1 MERTNPVNGSDIIRW
16 ILIPAAFSLLV
27 TLVRLIGE
35 LLHWSEKWFST
46 ATPGIM
52 PSGISWL
59 IGITWLPLPFGVY
72 FALKIAATG
81 DKPKRMRRPVRA
93 AVLGLIIMLGGLYF
107 LVPNLSIESPTN
119 FIFVL
124 LVMTAA
130 AAVQWLGWPALFK
143 TLLAYGL
150 AARVPVVII
159 MFFAM
164 LGNWG
169 THYDYAGMSS
179 QIQMSLW
186 PKFFWLAFFPQL
198 IFWVGFTVVIGSVTG
213 SLVTTIVYYRRRA
226 VQTVSEGRA

>member
-35 LLHWSEKWFST
+35 LLHWSEKWFSMT
-46 ATPGIM
+46 TTGIM
-52 PSGISWL
+52 PSGASWVVDISWL
-59 IGITWLPLPFGVY
+59 ALPFGIY
-72 FALKIAATG
+72 FALKIAAIG
-81 DKPKRMRRPVRA
+81 DTPPRMRRAVRA
-93 AVLGLIIMLGGLYF
+93 SVLGVIIMVGGLYF
-107 LVPNLSIESPTN
+107 LIPNLSIESPTN

-124 LVMTAA
+124 LVMAAA

-150 AARVPVVII
+150 TARVPVVII

-169 THYDYAGMSS
+169 THYDYAGMPA
-179 QIQMSLW
+179 QFQMSLW

-198 IFWVGFTVVIGSVTG
+198 IFWVGFTVVMGSLAGSVATA
-213 SLVTTIVYYRRRA
+213 IVYYRRRA
-226 VQTVSEGRA
+226 VQTVS